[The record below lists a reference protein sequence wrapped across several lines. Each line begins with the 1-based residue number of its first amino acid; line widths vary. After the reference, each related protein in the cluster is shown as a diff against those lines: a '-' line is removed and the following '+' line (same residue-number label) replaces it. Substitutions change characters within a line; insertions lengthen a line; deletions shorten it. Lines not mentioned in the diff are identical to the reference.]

1 MSNAA
6 LVSCLED
13 WNDLEKEYEQ
23 LETDHK
29 TYVRQLEEMT
39 ATQKKCLASI
49 AHHRYRM
56 KRIQE
61 SMKRAGK
68 DLSAEEKESMQKLQA
83 SVLERKNTFREME
96 EVLPHKNGLYLSIIL
111 GQVNVSLLNKSD
123 KYEYKHEYERFKL
136 TVSYVIM
143 ILALVMTFVTEY
155 RWIDAVL
162 NFLLVW
168 YYCTLTIRE
177 SILVVNGSRIKG
189 WWLTHHFVSTVCAG
203 ISLIW
208 PTGWTYQQFRRQ
220 YIFFTLYISF
230 VYVMQYYYQS
240 GSLYRLR
247 SLGQR
252 HDMDITVEGFMSW
265 MWKGM
270 TFLLPFLFGGYIFQL
285 YNSVVLFILS
295 REPQCK
301 EWQVIVLSCI
311 HFFLFAGNTV
321 TTLMVMRQK
330 VKKDGLNLTFLQ
342 NKYRFT
348 SHLKSN

>member
-6 LVSCLED
+6 LMSCLDD
-13 WNDLEKEYEQ
+13 WNDLEKEYAQ

-29 TYVRQLEEMT
+29 TYVKQLEEMT

-56 KRIQE
+56 KRIQD
-61 SMKRAGK
+61 SVKRAGK
-68 DLSAEEKESMQKLQA
+68 ELSEEEVESLQKLQA
-83 SVLERKNTFREME
+83 SVQERKITFREME

-111 GQVNVSLLNKSD
+111 GQVNVSLLNKND
-123 KYEYKHEYERFKL
+123 KYDYKHEYERFKL

-143 ILALVMTFVTEY
+143 ILALAMTFVTEY
-155 RWIDAVL
+155 
-162 NFLLVW
+162 
-168 YYCTLTIRE
+168 
-177 SILVVNGSRIKG
+177 RIKG

-220 YIFFTLYISF
+220 YIIFTLYISF

-247 SLGQR
+247 TLGQR

-285 YNSVVLFILS
+285 YNAVVLFMLS

-301 EWQVIVLSCI
+301 EWQVIVLSII
-311 HFFLFAGNTV
+311 HFLLFAGNTI
-321 TTLMVMRQK
+321 TTLMVIRQK